1 MKNRFK
7 KMLTMLIAL
16 LMVLSACGT
25 QEVPD
30 DDNTPEPPTEPQSL
44 TITVALGD
52 AQDTLLPTYSTAD
65 GGETILLHLYENLM
79 RWEDDGNGYATLVP
93 GQAESYTVE
102 TDYLGNATYT
112 FNLRDDIVWSDG
124 QPVTA
129 YQFVAAW
136 QRLADPA
143 YASPHS
149 ELVKC
154 IAGYSDVQS
163 TGDASLLA
171 VSSPD
176 AQTFVVKLSG
186 NVPYFLDVV
195 CAGAYTMPI
204 RTYLPGNQDAQFVT
218 NGAYAL
224 AEFTSEMV
232 RLVKR
237 EDYYDSAN
245 VSLDEICF
253 VPASDSATDYEK
265 LLGGVTAFSEN
276 LPTSVLQELASD
288 ENWTSEPVTST
299 YALIINTLQPPFD
312 NADVRAAFRL
322 AVDEQAILNALG
334 DYTSR
339 PATGLIPYGVTDR
352 GAVDTEEEKEQTEE
366 ARLPDPN
373 APVSEKEGL
382 VTYYDFRAHGE
393 EIVTLDISVGYDLDC
408 TWARTLL
415 ADAGY
420 DGGAGFP
427 EVEYIYVDS
436 QENRVVAE
444 SLRAAWR
451 EVLGVT
457 VTLRALTAEEYEL
470 MLRPAVDDRG
480 KEIAPAAFYIA
491 ATEITADYNDAY
503 AFLARW
509 HSESSENVGKYSSAA
524 FDILLEATEVAAT
537 PESYDAYLHDAEAVL
552 MEESPVIPVFY
563 RGGSYA
569 ISEKLEGLYRAPNG
583 VYFFN
588 HVTRVDTGDAE

>member
-7 KMLTMLIAL
+7 KILAMLIAM

-25 QEVPD
+25 QD
-30 DDNTPEPPTEPQSL
+30 GADDNTPEPPTTPETL
-44 TITVALGD
+44 TIKVALGD
-52 AQDTLLPTYSTAD
+52 AQDTLLPTYSTAA
-65 GGETILLHLYENLM
+65 GSETILLHLYENLM
-79 RWEDDGNGYATLVP
+79 RWEDDGNGRATLVP

-176 AQTFVVKLSG
+176 AHTFVVRLDG
-186 NVPYFLDVV
+186 NVPYFLDIV

-224 AEFTSEMV
+224 AELTSEMV

-245 VSLDEICF
+245 VSVDEICF
-253 VPASDSATDYEK
+253 VPATDSATDYEK
-265 LLGGVTAFSEN
+265 LLNGVTAFSEN

-288 ENWTSEPVTST
+288 ESWTSEPITST
-299 YALIINTLQPPFD
+299 YALMLNTLQPPFD
-312 NADVRAAFRL
+312 NADVRTAFRL
-322 AVDEQAILNALG
+322 AVNQQAVLDALG

-339 PATGLIPYGVTDR
+339 PAVGLVPYGVTDR
-352 GAVDTEEEKEQTEE
+352 GVVD
-366 ARLPDPN
+366 AGLPDPN
-373 APVSEKEGL
+373 APAQEKEELATG
-382 VTYYDFRAHGE
+382 YDFRAHGE
-393 EIVTLDISVGYDLDC
+393 EIVTLDISVGYELDC

-415 ADAGY
+415 ANAGY
-420 DGGAGFP
+420 ADGAGFP

-436 QENRVVAE
+436 QENRIVAE
-444 SLRAAWR
+444 SLRSAWQ

-457 VTLRALTAEEYEL
+457 VTLRALTAEEYEQ
-470 MLRPAVDDRG
+470 MLRPTVDEKG

-503 AFLARW
+503 AFLSRW
-509 HSESSENVGKYSSAA
+509 HSESADNFGRYSSAA
-524 FDILLEATEVAAT
+524 FDILLGATEIAAT

-552 MEESPVIPVFY
+552 MDESPVIPVFY

-583 VYFFN
+583 IYFFA
-588 HVTRVDTGDAE
+588 HVTRIDSGDAQ